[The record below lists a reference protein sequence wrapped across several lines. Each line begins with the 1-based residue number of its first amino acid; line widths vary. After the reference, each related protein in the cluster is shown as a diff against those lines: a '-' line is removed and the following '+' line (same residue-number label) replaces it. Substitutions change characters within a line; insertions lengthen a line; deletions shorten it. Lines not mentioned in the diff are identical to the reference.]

1 MDNDVPVKYE
11 RNGVG
16 NLRDFDAKI
25 YISFDHALI

>member
-1 MDNDVPVKYE
+1 MDNDVSVKYE

-16 NLRDFDAKI
+16 NLRGVDVKI